1 MQPTLLDTDMLSEL
15 IKLRNATVQHRAVD
29 YTRQVG
35 PIAFSA
41 ITRYEVLRGYK
52 RTNATAQLVRFQA
65 FCQQALILAIDDAVV
80 EQAADLWSLAQAGG
94 HPDNDADLIIAATA
108 LVHQRVLATGNTRHF
123 SWIPGLT
130 VEDWRTP

>member
-15 IKLRNATVQHRAVD
+15 IKLRNVAVQQRALD
-29 YTRQVG
+29 YMQHIG
-35 PIAFSA
+35 PITFSA

-52 RTNATAQLVRFQA
+52 RTNATTQLARFQV
-65 FCQQALILAIDDAVV
+65 FCQQAIVLAIDDAVV
-80 EQAADLWSLAQAGG
+80 EQAADLWSLAQVGG

-108 LVHQRVLATGNTRHF
+108 FVHRRVLATGNTRHF

-130 VEDWRTP
+130 VEDWRNP